1 VALTLPTLTRAAV
14 YHPDGEIRL
23 EVRPLRPPGPGEVLV
38 RIRACGLC
46 SGETM
51 AWYMARKAPV
61 PLGHEPVGEV
71 AATGTGVE
79 VPEGTRVFVHH
90 HAPCGACRACRRG
103 DAVHCPTWRRTR
115 LEPGGLADYTL
126 VPPEIVA
133 ADLLPLPEEVDDE
146 RGVFVEP
153 LACAVKS
160 LRRAG
165 LREGDRVAVV
175 GLGAMGLLHVLAAR
189 ALGAAVVA
197 GVDVRPDRLEVARAL
212 GAIVGEGTPAGGV
225 AVGARAPAGV
235 DAAGGR
241 IDEAL
246 LDGGADV
253 VVVTPPSPEA
263 IATGMACTA
272 PAGRLVLFAPLP
284 PGATIP
290 LPVHDLF
297 FREVSLIPSYS
308 AGPAETR
315 EALRL
320 LAAGLPVGRL
330 VTHRLPLERA
340 AEGYRLVAS
349 GDALK
354 VVVKP

>member
-1 VALTLPTLTRAAV
+1 VALTLPALTRAAV

-23 EVRPLRPPGPGEVLV
+23 ETRPLRPPGPGEVLV
-38 RIRACGLC
+38 RLRACGLC

-71 AATGTGVE
+71 AATGPGVE
-79 VPEGTRVFVHH
+79 LPEGTRVFVHH

-133 ADLLPLPEEVDDE
+133 ADLLPLPEEVGDE

-165 LREGDRVAVV
+165 LRAGDRVAVV
-175 GLGAMGLLHVLAAR
+175 GLGVMGLLHVLAAR

-197 GVDVRPDRLEVARAL
+197 GVDVRPDRLEMGRAL
-212 GAIVGEGTPAGGV
+212 GAVVGEMTCAGG
-225 AVGARAPAGV
+225 AE
-235 DAAGGR
+235 GGTQ
-241 IDEAL
+241 AL

-263 IATGMACTA
+263 IATGLACTA

-284 PGATIP
+284 PGATFP

-320 LAAGLPVGRL
+320 LAAGLPVERL

>member
-1 VALTLPTLTRAAV
+1 MALTLPTLTRAAV
-14 YHPDGEIRL
+14 YHGEGDVRL
-23 EVRPLRPPGPGEVLV
+23 ETRPLRPPGAGEVLV

-71 AATGTGVE
+71 AATGPGVPI
-79 VPEGTRVFVHH
+79 PEGTRVFVHH

-133 ADLLPLPEEVDDE
+133 ADLLPLPEEVDDD

-175 GLGAMGLLHVLAAR
+175 GLGVMGLLHVLAAR

-197 GVDVRPDRLEVARAL
+197 GVDVRPDRLETARAL
-212 GAIVGEGTPAGGV
+212 GG
-225 AVGARAPAGV
+225 
-235 DAAGGR
+235 D
-241 IDEAL
+241 IDEAVP
-246 LDGGADV
+246 DGGADV
-253 VVVTPPSPEA
+253 VVVTPPSVDA
-263 IATGMACTA
+263 ISSGMACTA

-284 PGATIP
+284 PGATFP
-290 LPVHDLF
+290 LAVHDLF
-297 FREVSLIPSYS
+297 FREVSVIPSYS
-308 AGPAETR
+308 AGPADTR

-320 LAAGLPVGRL
+320 LAAGLPVERL

-354 VVVKP
+354 VVVRP